1 MNLLLLAAAAYLL
14 GAIVTYGILIDWE
27 WLREVGAG
35 GARSARPDVPEH
47 QIQRA
52 AAIAARK
59 VSFRCAAFWPLIL
72 AFLVIAALA
81 DAATRK

>member
-1 MNLLLLAAAAYLL
+1 MNLILLATAAYFL
-14 GAIVTYGILIDWE
+14 GAIITFGILIDWE
-27 WLREVGAG
+27 WLREVGAA
-35 GARSARPDVPEH
+35 GARAARPDVPEH

-59 VSFRCAAFWPLIL
+59 VSLRCAAFWPLIL

-81 DAATRK
+81 DAATHK